1 MKSIAPEPD
10 SAAVSA
16 NMKALHDFLEQ
27 KLDVRGACLAP
38 ELIEQFVEV
47 VTPISDYTYRWKLNT
62 GSKKEKHERADLMA
76 VTGKLVLT
84 FTIDFETAKKYR
96 EANKMPHQFRRAAW
110 SDLTVEVY
118 L

>member
-1 MKSIAPEPD
+1 MKIAGRNRAEIIQPDDFDHETVCPD
-10 SAAVSA
+10 SPQCGKSGDTTVSV
-16 NMKALHDFLEQ
+16 Q
-27 KLDVRGACLAP
+27 
-38 ELIEQFVEV
+38 QFVEV

-76 VTGKLVLT
+76 VTGKPVLT